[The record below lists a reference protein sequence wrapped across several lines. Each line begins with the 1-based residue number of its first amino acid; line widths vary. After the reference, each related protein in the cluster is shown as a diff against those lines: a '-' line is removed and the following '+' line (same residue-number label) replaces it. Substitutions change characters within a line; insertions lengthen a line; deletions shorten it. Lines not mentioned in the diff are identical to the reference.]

1 MARGTYK
8 CRIIKRDRDIIYSII
23 RTALESI
30 DITIKKSQSRKT
42 NDIKIK
48 SHFKFGDFGEIKY
61 LDIWGDR
68 ITVLLQITSCP
79 SCLVLIP
86 IAYIDKKYVYNNLFK
101 LMQVKNL
108 LRAIANN
115 YPDFVSIK
123 CERC

>member
-1 MARGTYK
+1 MTRGVYK
-8 CRIIKRDRDIIYSII
+8 CRIIKRDRGILYSII

-30 DITIKKSQSRKT
+30 DITIKKSQSRRT

-61 LDIWGDR
+61 LDVLGDK
-68 ITVLLQITSCP
+68 ISVLLQITSCP

-86 IAYIDKKYVYNNLFK
+86 IAYIDKKYVCNDYLK
-101 LMQVKNL
+101 LWQVKNI

-115 YPDFVSIK
+115 YQDFINIK